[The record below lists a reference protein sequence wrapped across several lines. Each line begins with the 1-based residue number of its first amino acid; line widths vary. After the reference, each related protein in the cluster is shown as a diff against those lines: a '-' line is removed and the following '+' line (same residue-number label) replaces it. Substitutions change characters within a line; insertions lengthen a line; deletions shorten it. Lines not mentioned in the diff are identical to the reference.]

1 MERTMEERRKLIYD
15 LMNGSLDFKDNPPE
29 ECEYVEDEFEEGK
42 VCEQAYAEIMNAY
55 QCLCQRLGVK
65 GEEDEDIERLL
76 VQ

>member
-1 MERTMEERRKLIYD
+1 MFLSKFKSANWGLSAKSRRERPQWFR
-15 LMNGSLDFKDNPPE
+15 
-29 ECEYVEDEFEEGK
+29 VEDEFEEGK

-55 QCLCQRLGVK
+55 QRLCQRLGVK

>member
-1 MERTMEERRKLIYD
+1 MEERRKLIYD

-55 QCLCQRLGVK
+55 QCLMPKIGREG
-65 GEEDEDIERLL
+65 GRG
-76 VQ
+76 